1 MRRTKKQVEEHNLHV
16 RTGDKVVVVSGKDK
30 GKTGNVKKVVT
41 SENKVVVEGVNMVT
55 RAQKGNMGQQG
66 GLIKMEAPIDSSK
79 VMLYC
84 SACEKAT
91 RIKKQ
96 ADGDRKVR
104 ICKKCGEQLN

>member
-1 MRRTKKQVEEHNLHV
+1 MANKKQVKEHKLHV
-16 RTGDKVVVVSGKDK
+16 KEGDKVIVISGKDK
-30 GKTGNVKKVVT
+30 GKTGSVKEVLAKD
-41 SENKVVVEGVNMVT
+41 NKIVVEGLNMVT